1 MYNENGVQAA
11 AKARVTN
18 DLKVLEQ
25 HLTMATF
32 LVRQVSELLP
42 ASDMYLTS

>member
-1 MYNENGVQAA
+1 VQAA
-11 AKARVTN
+11 AKAKVTN

-32 LVRQVSELLP
+32 LVRQGSEILP
-42 ASDMYLTS
+42 AFDVYLTS